1 MNVKGDATKARIY
14 AAIIDNLLALITMAV
29 LASLIGEHFPSA
41 AIVVITV
48 GYLAYFFVLE
58 AVWSRTLGKFSQG
71 LVVRRLDGNP
81 AGWREAVIRSVLRLI
96 ESNPALLGGL
106 PAGLIIISSGLHQRL
121 GDMAAGTIVVPVK
134 LDWNEGVEEQ
144 DHRPNLPSDE

>member
-41 AIVVITV
+41 AIVVIAV

-81 AGWREAVIRSVLRLI
+81 AGWSEAVIRSVLRLI

-106 PAGLIIISSGLHQRL
+106 PAGLIIISSGLHQR
-121 GDMAAGTIVVPVK
+121 
-134 LDWNEGVEEQ
+134 
-144 DHRPNLPSDE
+144 